1 MKSFDI
7 LIIGG
12 GVAGIAAAK
21 GAYEAGCRSIAIVD
35 RKKNLGGVLLQCFHR
50 GFGQNQNGPEY
61 AERLLRDLTAEIT
74 FLGSTTVRSVTKE
87 KTAHLSGG
95 ETLRFRQ
102 LVLAAGCREIPIGA
116 LQIAGTRPEGVYT
129 AGQMQEMMNLYGY
142 IPEGPAVILGSGDLG
157 LIMAGHLAQAGISV
171 TLVERQ
177 SACGGMA
184 RNRNCLENPLVRL
197 ICNATVAET
206 LGAPRLE
213 VCILSTGEKIPCKTL
228 LVAVGL
234 IPDRE
239 LTEDLGAPE
248 WLHICGNC
256 NRVHPMVEA
265 VVKEGKTA
273 GISAWNKIRGN
284 L

>member
-1 MKSFDI
+1 MKTFDI

-21 GAYEAGCRSIAIVD
+21 GAYEAGCRSIAIAD
-35 RKKNLGGVLLQCFHR
+35 RKKSLGGVLLQCFHR

-61 AERLLRDLTAEIT
+61 TKKLLQDLPAEIT
-74 FLGSTTVRSVTKE
+74 FLDSTTVLTVTKE
-87 KTAHLSGG
+87 KIAHLSGG
-95 ETLRFRQ
+95 ECLQFRQ
-102 LVLAAGCREIPIGA
+102 LVLAAGCRETPVGA
-116 LQIAGTRPEGVYT
+116 LPIAGTRPKGVYT

-142 IPEGPAVILGSGDLG
+142 VPEGPAVILGSGDLG
-157 LIMAGHLAQAGISV
+157 LVMAGHLAQAGISV
-171 TLVERQ
+171 TLVERE

-184 RNRNCLENPLVRL
+184 RNRNSLENPQVRL

-206 LGAPRLE
+206 LGDPRLE
-213 VCILSTGEKIPCKTL
+213 ACVLSTGEMIPCKTL
-228 LVAVGL
+228 LIAVGL

-239 LTEDLGAPE
+239 LAEDLGAPE

-273 GISAWNKIRGN
+273 GNTAWNKIRGN
-284 L
+284 V